1 MYFVINII
9 SCDIR
14 MNICNIAWLLYI
26 LRKEVLK
33 LVDRKIIY
41 FEDKEYPLELK
52 GLKQPP
58 QQLYVIGNTEL
69 LKGENTKIAIVG
81 TRKNTEY
88 GKYMALNFSKKL
100 SANGIIVISGL
111 AKGIDSYSHIGAMV
125 EKSKTIAVLPC
136 GLENIYPKENQNLYK
151 IIVENGGLVITEYA
165 DRVEADS
172 YKFTER
178 NRIVAT
184 LSKGV
189 LVVEGDY
196 RSGTRNTA
204 KIAAELNLPIFCIPS
219 NLDSKKGY
227 VPNLLIKKGGYMV
240 TSENDI
246 IDKIKNRVKQR
257 REVKMRFEDDIEE
270 QFYNKFREMDVEKKN
285 VIEQKVDGVEYKV
298 YSFIND
304 KPIDIDELV
313 KCTNM
318 DVQEINYEITMLT
331 LEERVV
337 ELPGRKYIL
346 KGKG

>member
-1 MYFVINII
+1 M
-9 SCDIR
+9 
-14 MNICNIAWLLYI
+14 
-26 LRKEVLK
+26 LK
-33 LVDRKIIY
+33 LIDRKVIG
-41 FEDKEYPLELK
+41 FADKKYPLELK
-52 GLKQPP
+52 RLKQPP
-58 QQLYVIGNTEL
+58 RQLYVIGNTEL
-69 LKGENTKIAIVG
+69 LKSENTKIAIVG

-100 SANGIIVISGL
+100 SANGITVISGL

-125 EKSKTIAVLPC
+125 EKSKTIVVLPC

-151 IIVENGGLVITEYA
+151 VIVENGGLVITEYT
-165 DRVEADS
+165 DRVKADS

-178 NRIVAT
+178 NRIVAA

-219 NLDSKKGY
+219 NLNSKKGY
-227 VPNLLIKKGGYMV
+227 VPNLLIKKGCYMV

-246 IDKIKNRVKQR
+246 IDKIKNRGEQR
-257 REVKMRFEDDIEE
+257 REVKTKFEDDIEE
-270 QFYNKFREMDVEKKN
+270 KFYNKFREMDMEEN
-285 VIEQKVDGVEYKV
+285 DVIEQEVDGVEYKV

>member
-52 GLKQPP
+52 ILKQPP

-100 SANGIIVISGL
+100 STNGIIVISGL

>member
-52 GLKQPP
+52 RLKQPP

-100 SANGIIVISGL
+100 SVNGIIVISGL